1 MELVEVHIIKSNH
14 KYYNEADLL
23 CFLSKNLYNSTNY
36 AIRQHYIFQKEYL
49 NYNRINKIFTDTNQH
64 DYRALPAKVAKG
76 TQRKLDKNWKLFFKA
91 NKEYKNNPEKFTGK
105 PKIPKYLDKFNGR
118 YLVHYE
124 KGALSFVR
132 KKGYIHL
139 SQTNIYIKSKITKD
153 KIIAVDI
160 VPCKTYIKIIVIYK
174 GEEKEMIINERYAS
188 CDLGLDNL
196 ATVTSNV
203 MNPIIINGKPL
214 KSINQYA
221 NKKNAEL
228 KSYLDKGDES
238 YKSKLSKLW
247 LKRNNKITDYMHKAS
262 TYIVNQLVSKNISK
276 LVIGK
281 NKFWKQDIN
290 IGKKNNQNFVSVPF
304 LTFTN
309 MLEYKCKLKGIE
321 VIYQEESYTSRASF
335 LNEDFIPTFTKDS
348 VDLKKYKF
356 SGRRIHRGLYKIKR
370 KKIYINADVNGSL
383 NILRKY
389 LTNQVAWNN
398 QIWLNCVE
406 QCSNVI
412 LKRLSF

>member
-1 MELVEVHIIKSNH
+1 
-14 KYYNEADLL
+14 
-23 CFLSKNLYNSTNY
+23 
-36 AIRQHYIFQKEYL
+36 
-49 NYNRINKIFTDTNQH
+49 
-64 DYRALPAKVAKG
+64 
-76 TQRKLDKNWKLFFKA
+76 
-91 NKEYKNNPEKFTGK
+91 
-105 PKIPKYLDKFNGR
+105 
-118 YLVHYE
+118 
-124 KGALSFVR
+124 
-132 KKGYIHL
+132 
-139 SQTNIYIKSKITKD
+139 
-153 KIIAVDI
+153 
-160 VPCKTYIKIIVIYK
+160 
-174 GEEKEMIINERYAS
+174 
-188 CDLGLDNL
+188 
-196 ATVTSNV
+196 

-309 MLEYKCKLKGIE
+309 MLEYKCKLKGVE

-356 SGRRIHRGLYKIKR
+356 SGRRIHRGLYKIKK
-370 KKIYINADVNGSL
+370 KKIFINADVNGSL

-406 QCSNVI
+406 QCSNVT